1 MGHSITGRALS
12 EGKWSCT
19 ATDIRDFAT
28 DKRKTVDD
36 TPYGGGAGMVMRAD
50 VVAEAIEHAKKETP
64 NAPVVFM
71 TPTGTPFNQGMA
83 NRWAA
88 GEGVILLCGH
98 YEGIDQRVLDALVDE
113 EVSIGDYVLTGGE
126 IAVYPVLDATIRQLP
141 GVLGNDETLAEES
154 FSPAL
159 EGLLEYPHY
168 TRPEEWRGQ
177 TVPEVLKSGHHAKID
192 AWRKEQ
198 SIAKTQ
204 KVRPELLKKK

>member
-1 MGHSITGRALS
+1 M
-12 EGKWSCT
+12 
-19 ATDIRDFAT
+19 
-28 DKRKTVDD
+28 
-36 TPYGGGAGMVMRAD
+36 
-50 VVAEAIEHAKKETP
+50 
-64 NAPVVFM
+64 
-71 TPTGTPFNQGMA
+71 
-83 NRWAA
+83 
-88 GEGVILLCGH
+88 
-98 YEGIDQRVLDALVDE
+98 
-113 EVSIGDYVLTGGE
+113 
-126 IAVYPVLDATIRQLP
+126 
-141 GVLGNDETLAEES
+141 LGNDETLAEES